1 MRRNSALKF
10 KILALAATACALTA
24 CSQVQEYQ
32 FRSAARASFDDVLS
46 DAESARFRKE
56 RIVWSSTEKNQLALC
71 GEVNAKNLL
80 GAYVGWKRF
89 VVVGHASPASTPG
102 PLIEDSSYLQGKFKE
117 QGRLYCGWR

>member
-1 MRRNSALKF
+1 MRRNTAHKF
-10 KILALAATACALTA
+10 KILALAAAACALTA

-56 RIVWSSTEKNQLALC
+56 RIVWSNTEKNRLALC

-89 VVVGHASPASTPG
+89 VVVGHASPAFTLG
-102 PLIEDSSYLQGKFKE
+102 PLIEDVSYQQEELKA